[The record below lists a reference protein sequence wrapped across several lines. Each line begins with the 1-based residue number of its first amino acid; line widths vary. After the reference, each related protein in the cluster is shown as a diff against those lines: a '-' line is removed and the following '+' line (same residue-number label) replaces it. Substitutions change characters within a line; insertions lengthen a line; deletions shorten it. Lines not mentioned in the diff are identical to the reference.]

1 MSTHPR
7 LLPWLGPAGQRSYL
21 VTDESGDSYLSQ
33 LADEMEAVQLGAGEA
48 VLGHAAEMLSDHKVE
63 AWELRFLG
71 HRLCEALRDAL
82 RVAESRGGRLSAP
95 ADDGADEPDD
105 SPPCREGDP
114 A

>member
-1 MSTHPR
+1 M
-7 LLPWLGPAGQRSYL
+7 
-21 VTDESGDSYLSQ
+21 TDESGDSYLSQ